1 MPDAPKIFPLG
12 VGAVT
17 VDFGNEISLS
27 LNTKAISLAA
37 YLERHRFPGFIEAVP
52 AYSSVGVFYDLSKVQ
67 QHCPESETAFA
78 AVVGFIKAAL
88 QYQIETVEAD
98 SRLVEIPTDFAE
110 DAALDI
116 DVIAAYSG
124 LSPADVIDLFTSK
137 TYRVFML
144 GFLPG
149 FTYMG
154 EVDSRIAVPRKD
166 SPRKK
171 VPKGSVGIAGNQTG
185 IYPLESPGGW
195 QIIGRTNVEM
205 FTPGNE
211 SPCLLKPGDHVRF
224 VRAD

>member
-1 MPDAPKIFPLG
+1 MSDAPKIFPLG

-17 VDFGNEISLS
+17 VDFGNELSLS

-37 YLERHRFPGFIEAVP
+37 YLEHNRFPGFIEAVP
-52 AYSSVGVFYDLSKVQ
+52 AYSSIGVFYDLLKVQ
-67 QHCPESETAFA
+67 QHFPESETAFA
-78 AVVGFIKAAL
+78 AVSRFINAAM
-88 QYQIETVEAD
+88 QNAIETIEPD
-98 SRLVEIPTDFAE
+98 PRLVEIPTDFSE
-110 DAALDI
+110 DAAVDI
-116 DVIAAYSG
+116 DVITAYSG
-124 LSPADVIDLFTSK
+124 LSPADVIDLFISK

-185 IYPLESPGGW
+185 VYPLESPGGW
-195 QIIGRTNVEM
+195 QLIGRTEVEF
-205 FTPGNE
+205 FTPQDA
-211 SPCLLKPGDHVRF
+211 SPALLNPGDLVRF
-224 VRAD
+224 VSQ

>member
-1 MPDAPKIFPLG
+1 MHDEPKIFPLG

-37 YLERHRFPGFIEAVP
+37 YLERHRFPGLIEAVP
-52 AYSSVGVFYDLSKVQ
+52 AYSSVGVFYYPSEVR
-67 QHCPESETAFA
+67 QHIPESETAFA
-78 AVVGFIKAAL
+78 AVSGIIEAAL
-88 QYQIETVEAD
+88 QNQIETVEAD
-98 SRLVEIPTDFAE
+98 PRLIEIPTDFSE
-110 DAALDI
+110 EAAVDI
-116 DVIAAYSG
+116 DVIAAYGG
-124 LSPADVIDLFTSK
+124 LSSAKVIDLFASK

-149 FTYMG
+149 FSYMG
-154 EVDSRIAVPRKD
+154 EVDSRIAVPRKE

-195 QIIGRTNVEM
+195 QIIGRTDLEM

-211 SPCLLKPGDHVRF
+211 SPCLLKPGDHVKF

>member
-1 MPDAPKIFPLG
+1 MADAPKIFPLG
-12 VGAVT
+12 VGALT
-17 VDFGNEISLS
+17 IDFGNEVSLS
-27 LNTKAISLAA
+27 LNSRAISLVA
-37 YLERHRFPGFIEAVP
+37 YLEAHRFAGFIEAVP
-52 AYSSVGVFYDLSKVQ
+52 AYSSVGVFYDLADVR
-67 QHCPESETAFA
+67 QHYPESETAFA
-78 AVVGFIKAAL
+78 AVSGFVKAAL
-88 QYQIETVEAD
+88 QDGIETVEKD
-98 SRLVEIPTDFAE
+98 PRVVEIPTDFSE
-110 DAALDI
+110 NAAVDI

-124 LSPADVIDLFTSK
+124 LSRDEVIDLFTSR